1 MKAPIAEILLAGPRG
16 FCAGVERAIDI
27 VEVALS
33 VCPPPVY
40 VRREI
45 VHNRLVVE
53 TLRQKGAIFVDELDE
68 VPDDATVIFSAHG
81 ISPAVREEAR
91 RRGLRVIDAT
101 CPLVTKVH
109 LEAIRYAREGYSI
122 VLIGHEDHDEVIGT
136 LGEAPER
143 IIVVDSVEEVERLR
157 LPDPEK
163 VAYLTQ
169 TTLSVDDTR
178 DVIEALRRHFPKI
191 VGPSRDDICYA
202 TQNRQTAVKR
212 LVDDVDVLLV
222 IGAANS
228 SNAKRLVEVA
238 RTAGTSAYL
247 INDVGDIRPEWL
259 RERRAGRHHR
269 RRLHAGDPGLAGGRD
284 APRRGRQ
291 GPRGPRGRRGR
302 ALRAAPGVDPDGQGA
317 EPDAARADG
326 HAAVHLGPFPRK
338 RRRAV
343 RRPAAAVSPQEDQC
357 REPPESLAPW
367 RPRLYHDPAAAGAR
381 DHPERSGR
389 GEEAGRQRP
398 GARHGVRVPAGIP
411 RGRARSAGRRVR
423 LRARGRVLGGHEG
436 NGQAAWCGEGSSSGR
451 RAERSTIR

>member
-1 MKAPIAEILLAGPRG
+1 MKAPISEILLAGPRG

-33 VCPPPVY
+33 VCTPPVY

-81 ISPAVREEAR
+81 ISPAVREEAG

-109 LEAIRYAREGYSI
+109 LEAIRYARESYSI
-122 VLIGHEDHDEVIGT
+122 ILIGHEDHDEVIGT

-143 IIVVDSVEEVERLR
+143 IVVVDSVEEVERLV

-178 DVIEALRRHFPKI
+178 DVIEALRRKFPKI

-212 LVDDVDVLLV
+212 LVDDVDLLLV

-238 RTAGTSAYL
+238 QMAGTRAYL

-259 RERRAGRHHR
+259 QDAGRVGIT
-269 RRLHAGDPGLAGGRD
+269 AGASTPEILVSQAVATLRTEGVKVREVHVVEEDVRF
-284 APRRGRQ
+284 
-291 GPRGPRGRRGR
+291 
-302 ALRAAPGVDPDGQGA
+302 ALPQ
-317 EPDAARADG
+317 ELTHAARDRG
-326 HAAVHLGPFPRK
+326 LT
-338 RRRAV
+338 
-343 RRPAAAVSPQEDQC
+343 
-357 REPPESLAPW
+357 L
-367 RPRLYHDPAAAGAR
+367 
-381 DHPERSGR
+381 PERTAMR
-389 GEEAGRQRP
+389 
-398 GARHGVRVPAGIP
+398 
-411 RGRARSAGRRVR
+411 RS
-423 LRARGRVLGGHEG
+423 
-436 NGQAAWCGEGSSSGR
+436 
-451 RAERSTIR
+451 I

>member
-1 MKAPIAEILLAGPRG
+1 MKSPISEILLAGPRG

-27 VEVALS
+27 VELALS
-33 VCPPPVY
+33 VWPHPVY

-53 TLRQKGAIFVDELDE
+53 TLRQKGAVFVDELNE

-91 RRGLRVIDAT
+91 RRKLRVIDAT

-143 IIVVDSVEEVERLR
+143 ILVVDSVEEVERLV
-157 LPDPEK
+157 LPDPDK

-178 DVIEALRRHFPKI
+178 DVIDALRRKFPKI

-222 IGAANS
+222 IGANNS

-238 RTAGTSAYL
+238 RTAGTQAHL
-247 INDVGDIRPEWL
+247 INDVRDIQPEWL
-259 RERRAGRHHR
+259 AGVARVGITAGASTPEILVSQAVATLRGDGVKVREVHVVEEDVRF
-269 RRLHAGDPGLAGGRD
+269 
-284 APRRGRQ
+284 
-291 GPRGPRGRRGR
+291 
-302 ALRAAPGVDPDGQGA
+302 AL
-317 EPDAARADG
+317 
-326 HAAVHLGPFPRK
+326 
-338 RRRAV
+338 
-343 RRPAAAVSPQEDQC
+343 PQE
-357 REPPESLAPW
+357 LTK
-367 RPRLYHDPAAAGAR
+367 AAQERGL
-381 DHPERSGR
+381 DLPERT
-389 GEEAGRQRP
+389 AM
-398 GARHGVRVPAGIP
+398 
-411 RGRARSAGRRVR
+411 RRD
-423 LRARGRVLGGHEG
+423 
-436 NGQAAWCGEGSSSGR
+436 
-451 RAERSTIR
+451 I